1 MQTIKEL
8 ASSLVVISVVGSVI
22 LILAPSGSMEKSIKT
37 VVSIV
42 MLTVF
47 VKPFLGRIDFNELD
61 LKSSISYENSEYK
74 YNDYIVADFSNEIK
88 NRIVSLLEKEG
99 IFDIKVETEIIINKD
114 ELKIESV
121 KLKIPQH
128 YDEFKVKAIN
138 IVKKE
143 LGIVASVEVVD

>member
-8 ASSLVVISVVGSVI
+8 ASSIVVISVVGSVI

>member
-47 VKPFLGRIDFNELD
+47 VKPFWGRFDFNELD

>member
-88 NRIVSLLEKEG
+88 NRIVSLLKKEG

-114 ELKIESV
+114 ELLIESV
-121 KLKIPQH
+121 KLKIPKH